1 MQLNITG
8 FTPSEVMSLLLEGL
22 TARKADL
29 EAAITNIQGQ
39 MGAPK
44 PAQGRPAKAAPAK
57 PKTTRGPMSEEAKA
71 KIVAAQKKRWA
82 KYHKEQKAASKA
94 EEKATGT
101 GAPKRTKRSKTSV
114 PEAEQ
119 VVEQAEAA
127 V

>member
-8 FTPSEVMSLLLEGL
+8 FTPSEVMILLLEGL
-22 TARKADL
+22 TARKILL
-29 EAAITNIQGQ
+29 EASMASIQVQ
-39 MGAPK
+39 MEAAK
-44 PAQGRPAKAAPAK
+44 PTQGRPAKAAPIK

-94 EEKATGT
+94 EEKATV
-101 GAPKRTKRSKTSV
+101 AEPAKRTKRSKTPV